1 MDKKL
6 NFKFKI
12 GDFIAICFI
21 FFLAIVVFIAYI
33 VGNKSG
39 EDAKVQIYQ
48 NNVLIQE
55 FPLNSTEDIT
65 YTVEGRY
72 INTII
77 IRDGEV
83 FIEYANCPGTDCV
96 HSGSISSVGR
106 TLVCLPNKVEVR
118 IIGCSDMDF
127 VVG

>member
-21 FFLAIVVFIAYI
+21 FFLAIVVFIGYI

-55 FPLNSTEDIT
+55 FWFQDIL
-65 YTVEGRY
+65 RM
-72 INTII
+72 
-77 IRDGEV
+77 
-83 FIEYANCPGTDCV
+83 
-96 HSGSISSVGR
+96 
-106 TLVCLPNKVEVR
+106 L
-118 IIGCSDMDF
+118 
-127 VVG
+127 